1 LWDVERSAVIQRR
14 NVVFDENSFSF
25 LDKAPKSVAHC
36 VPILLEVK
44 EDFSGTVGDQIADL
58 DDNVASR
65 KP

>member
-1 LWDVERSAVIQRR
+1 
-14 NVVFDENSFSF
+14 VFDENSFSF